1 MNSIVCPIST
11 EKVNKNVVRINGF
24 IVAATVVLYA
34 VTGSVFIIAAL
45 MLDFFIRAFTTL
57 NYSPTSKVALQLS
70 KIFNL
75 KPILINKAP
84 KLFAS
89 RVGFIFTFAAT
100 LVYFVSP
107 LSSLIIALI
116 LMSFALLES
125 LFDFCVGCVVYTYI
139 ILPLNKTI
147 K

>member
-24 IVAATVVLYA
+24 IVAATVLIFA
-34 VTGSVFIIAAL
+34 LTGSVYIIAAL
-45 MLDFFIRAFTTL
+45 MLDFLIRAFTTL
-57 NYSPTSKVALQLS
+57 KYSPTSRLAYQLS
-70 KIFNL
+70 KTFNL
-75 KPILINKAP
+75 KPIPIDKAP

-89 RVGFIFTFAAT
+89 RVGFLFTLSAT
-100 LVYFVSP
+100 LVYFISP
-107 LSSLIIALI
+107 VSSLVIALI

-139 ILPLNKTI
+139 VLPLNKTI